1 MRRDSS
7 LVPRGGKMRD
17 PGNEVVA
24 TYVRRD
30 TYFYLL
36 PIKTISSIYLVNLT
50 NTSCNSLCTSRDG
63 CNISISINMS
73 ALLMLMLIRM
83 FREDMVGISIKCSLI
98 DLSLILTLMP
108 ICSHWTQ

>member
-1 MRRDSS
+1 
-7 LVPRGGKMRD
+7 MRD
-17 PGNEVVA
+17 PENEVVA
-24 TYVRRD
+24 TYVTRD
-30 TYFYLL
+30 MYFYLL

-50 NTSCNSLCTSRDG
+50 STSCNSLCTSRDG

-73 ALLMLMLIRM
+73 ALLMLMLLRM

-98 DLSLILTLMP
+98 DLSLIMP